1 MSNSLLG
8 YFYEEL
14 SFKREK
20 EELDEENKYRNR
32 YMYFF
37 VLLFIL
43 LLICSFFK
51 KNSILMKIR

>member
-1 MSNSLLG
+1 MFEGLLG

-20 EELDEENKYRNR
+20 EELDEGNKYRNR

-37 VLLFIL
+37 VILFII
-43 LLICSFFK
+43 LLICSFF
-51 KNSILMKIR
+51 NII

>member
-1 MSNSLLG
+1 MFEGLLG

-20 EELDEENKYRNR
+20 EELDEENKYRDR

-37 VLLFIL
+37 VILFII
-43 LLICSFFK
+43 LLICSFF
-51 KNSILMKIR
+51 NII

>member
-1 MSNSLLG
+1 MVDNLLD

-37 VLLFIL
+37 VILFII
-43 LLICSFFK
+43 LLICSFF
-51 KNSILMKIR
+51 NII

>member
-43 LLICSFFK
+43 LLICSFF
-51 KNSILMKIR
+51 NII